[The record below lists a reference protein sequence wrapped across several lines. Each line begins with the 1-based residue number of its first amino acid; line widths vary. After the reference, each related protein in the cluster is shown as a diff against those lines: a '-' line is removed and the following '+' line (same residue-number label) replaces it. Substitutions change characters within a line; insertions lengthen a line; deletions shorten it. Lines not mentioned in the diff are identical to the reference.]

1 MKFIA
6 FVVNTMDLTCV
17 LRMNDLMKIRLRR
30 YLCIC
35 MSLLFVSCAS
45 VSEETYLTNNSLSGI
60 KKVAIIASANDPDL
74 TSASIGYTPVAGW
87 LVLPAM
93 IPGVNFVFGVAM
105 MAGMAVENV
114 ARSSTDSANAKEIG
128 TKVVLSSIEDK
139 IVQSFTAPLTKASC
153 FDRIDYLK
161 DKNSNDRQLSD
172 AGYDAVI
179 RLDIKNISFVS
190 VGGDNVNLR
199 IRLQGQLTNLR
210 SGKLMWDR
218 LEYIESR
225 EYHTLDYYQTNGPKE
240 LNALLEKAGQTLA
253 YDFVYLK

>member
-6 FVVNTMDLTCV
+6 FAVNISDLIYV
-17 LRMNDLMKIRLRR
+17 LRMNALMKIRLRR

-45 VSEETYLTNNSLSGI
+45 VNEETYLTNNSLSGI

-74 TSASIGYTPVAGW
+74 TSASIGYTPGASW
-87 LVLPAM
+87 LALPAI
-93 IPGVNFVFGVAM
+93 IPGVNIVFGVAM
-105 MAGMAVENV
+105 IAGIAIEDA
-114 ARSSTDSANAKEIG
+114 ARSARDSANAEVIG

-199 IRLQGQLTNLR
+199 IRLQGQLTHLR
-210 SGKLMWDR
+210 SRKVMWDR
-218 LEYIESR
+218 LEYIEPR

-240 LNALLEKAGQTLA
+240 LNALLEKAGQKLA

>member
-1 MKFIA
+1 MNLIA
-6 FVVNTMDLTCV
+6 FVVNTSDLIFDPKT
-17 LRMNDLMKIRLRR
+17 NGLMKIRLRPC
-30 YLCIC
+30 LCIC

-45 VSEETYLTNNSLSGI
+45 VNEETYLTNNSLSGI

-74 TSASIGYTPVAGW
+74 TSASIGYTPGAAFLALLIPVVGPAAVGGAMLAGN
-87 LVLPAM
+87 A
-93 IPGVNFVFGVAM
+93 IESA
-105 MAGMAVENV
+105 
-114 ARSSTDSANAKEIG
+114 ARSSADSANAKVIG
-128 TKVVLSSIEDK
+128 TKVDLSSIEDK

-210 SGKLMWDR
+210 SRKVMWDR

-240 LNALLEKAGQTLA
+240 LNALLEKAGQILA